1 MPWHHRCVASA
12 DPGDLARNA
21 YEAYRAAHPTPL
33 PPWDGISEQEQAAW
47 RAAAFAIAGRRKG
60 TRVEA
65 MPNPS
70 LIIRTGDHSRTFDA
84 NFTVGREGN
93 LTIDDD
99 FASSFHAR
107 FQVAHGRWYV
117 EDLGSTNGTW
127 LNGRRIQTAQ
137 WVKKGDKVRIGR
149 TVMTVEPT

>member
-1 MPWHHRCVASA
+1 MASA
-12 DPGDLARNA
+12 DPGDLARSA

-33 PPWDGISEQEQAAW
+33 APWDGITEQDQTAW
-47 RAAAFAIAGRRKG
+47 RAAASAIAGRRKG

-65 MPNPS
+65 IRNPA
-70 LIIRTGDHSRTFDA
+70 LIIRAGDDSHTFDA
-84 NFTVGREGN
+84 NFTVGRQGN
-93 LTIDDD
+93 LAINDE

-117 EDLGSTNGTW
+117 EDLDSTNGTW

-137 WVKKGDKVRIGR
+137 WVKRGDKVRIGH
-149 TVMTVEPT
+149 TVMTVDPA